1 MNTHKSQHG
10 NNSGPKTNGRNRS
23 SSFSQIRM
31 AVLVIIIFCAGCTPI
46 APITALLSVTAME
59 ANSTISFSPEMLD
72 FGTLTLG
79 HVSSAK
85 KVTIRNGGTEPV
97 LIDQLSVTAGFSIV
111 ASTCPLAP
119 EALAGQ
125 GTCTVEIAF
134 KPGVPGSWVGELQVT
149 HGQNGGTSMPL
160 TGYVQGQEFLKDV
173 VR

>member
-1 MNTHKSQHG
+1 MNIHGSQYG
-10 NNSGPKTNGRNRS
+10 NNSSPKMNGRNRS

-31 AVLVIIIFCAGCTPI
+31 VVLAIIIFCAGCTPI

-59 ANSTISFSPEMLD
+59 AKPTISFSPEMLD

-85 KVTIRNGGTEPV
+85 KVTIRNDGTEPV

-119 EALAGQ
+119 EAFAGQ

-134 KPGVPGSWVGELQVT
+134 KPSVPNSWVGELQVNY
-149 HGQNGGTSMPL
+149 GQNGGMSMPL
-160 TGYVQGQEFLKDV
+160 KGYVQGQEFLKDV

>member
-1 MNTHKSQHG
+1 MNIHGSQYE
-10 NNSGPKTNGRNRS
+10 NNSSPKMNGRNRS

-31 AVLVIIIFCAGCTPI
+31 VVLTIIIFCAGCTPI
-46 APITALLSVTAME
+46 APITTMLSVTAME
-59 ANSTISFSPEMLD
+59 AKPMISFSPETLD

-85 KVTIRNGGTEPV
+85 KVTIRNDGTEPV
-97 LIDQLSVTAGFSIV
+97 LIGSISVTAGFSIV
-111 ASTCPLAP
+111 ASTCPQTP
-119 EALAGQ
+119 QALAGQ

-134 KPGVPGSWVGELQVT
+134 KPSVPNSWVGELQVN

-160 TGYVQGQEFLKDV
+160 KGYVQGQEFLKDV